1 MDGYEIKRNQ
11 NRAVTSKSDEE
22 IRCLSLCFLEEDGV
36 GSELRENTIKIQNF
50 ELELDP
56 DVPTTDNN
64 LVREFICGNDAAF
77 TQLVTRYKDAL
88 TNYLNM
94 MVGDYDIAVDLC
106 QETYLRVYRNIRRY
120 SNLYQFSTWIYR
132 IATNLAIDEMRYRKR
147 RGRVF
152 YRNVWGTRQS
162 AGKEGPEFEIRE
174 VRRGPRD
181 EILRKESSRI
191 LSDAIRSLP
200 EKYRTTFIMKEVQK
214 LPYDAIAKVLNCSA
228 GTIKS
233 RLHRARELLQRKL
246 EHYV

>member
-1 MDGYEIKRNQ
+1 LTLDVR
-11 NRAVTSKSDEE
+11 EE
-22 IRCLSLCFLEEDGV
+22 A
-36 GSELRENTIKIQNF
+36 IKIQNF
-50 ELELDP
+50 ELLNQEAP
-56 DVPTTDNN
+56 ATDNS
-64 LVREFICGNDAAF
+64 LVREFISGNDEAF
-77 TQLVTRYKDAL
+77 TQLVTRYKNSI

-94 MVGDYDIAVDLC
+94 MVGDYDTAVDLS
-106 QETYLRVYRNIRRY
+106 QETFLRVYRNIGRY

-152 YRNVWGTRQS
+152 YNNIWGKRATLERD
-162 AGKEGPEFEIRE
+162 APEFEIKD

-181 EILRKESSRI
+181 EMLRKESSQI

-200 EKYRTTFIMKEVQK
+200 EKYRTAFIMKEVQE
-214 LPYDAIAKVLNCSA
+214 LPYEAIAEVLKCSA

-246 EHYV
+246 ERYV